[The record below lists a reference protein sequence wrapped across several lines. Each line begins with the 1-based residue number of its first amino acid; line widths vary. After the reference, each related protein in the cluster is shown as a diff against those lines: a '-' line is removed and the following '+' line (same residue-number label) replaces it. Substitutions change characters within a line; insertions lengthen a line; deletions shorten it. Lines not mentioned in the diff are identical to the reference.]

1 MRRLAGR
8 IAGRIEGS
16 ALALATAA
24 TPLVFAPNAWAA
36 KHGAYSAGGAPLGD
50 VMLATGG
57 ATVLTIAMLAI
68 GSAPRGGGI
77 PVLQRAAPGARAP
90 GGPPRRAA
98 P

>member
-50 VMLATGG
+50 VMLATRG
-57 ATVLTIAMLAI
+57 ATGLTIAVLAI
-68 GSAPRGGGI
+68 GSAPPGGAS
-77 PVLQRAAPGARAP
+77 PVPEAAAAGARAP
-90 GGPPRRAA
+90 RGPPGWAA